1 MSQQTGSKKSS
12 RKNAL
17 RARAAQQRRRQ
28 NLILYGSIAAVVG
41 AIALIFLVNYWSNR
55 PVGDERVFTSQG
67 NLHIPDGT
75 AAQIKYNSLPP
86 SSGPH
91 YERIAGWGV
100 YAEPLPYERLI
111 HNLEDAGVVVYYQC
125 ETACPELVEQLKDVV
140 QPFIDRGR
148 HVVLAPNQPGRAR
161 PAARPTRTWARPLR
175 WWCAAGR
182 HPGKRGCRPHC
193 CVHRAL
199 RRHRPPL
206 IQPKLGTF
214 WRQTHGMLWMRKA
227 LCPVTAERTMWLT
240 ERTILTGVRS

>member
-1 MSQQTGSKKSS
+1 MSQQTGTKKSS

-17 RARAAQQRRRQ
+17 RERAAQKRRRQ

-41 AIALIFLVNYWSNR
+41 AIALIFLVNYWGNR
-55 PVGDERVFTSQG
+55 PVGDEQVFSSQG

-91 YERIAGWGV
+91 YERIASWGV

-125 ETACPELVEQLKDVV
+125 ETACPELFEQLKDAV

-148 HVVLAPNQPGRAR
+148 HVILAPNQPGWSEAGGTPHEDMGAPIALVAWQRVDTLESVDADR
-161 PAARPTRTWARPLR
+161 IAAF
-175 WWCAAGR
+175 
-182 HPGKRGCRPHC
+182 
-193 CVHRAL
+193 
-199 RRHRPPL
+199 
-206 IQPKLGTF
+206 I
-214 WRQTHGMLWMRKA
+214 
-227 LCPVTAERTMWLT
+227 ERY
-240 ERTILTGVRS
+240 EGIDHH